1 MAKKISELNET
12 DFGNLMNDFY
22 AEPSLRSKLTHDEI
36 KNLAEKLNGKINIP
50 IIGETGEEKIFIK
63 IILKI
68 DNFLYDNMPNEFYD
82 LIRHSENGIDEKEAK
97 VLVNRLT
104 KLANK
109 KINLPFISEKTEE
122 KIFRFIIGLIVK
134 AAKKNTDL
142 EKVSAELEGMAIPE
156 SKKELKKIVEG

>member
-22 AEPSLRSKLTHDEI
+22 AEPSLRNKLTHDEI

-82 LIRHSENGIDEKEAK
+82 LIRHSENGIDEEEAK
-97 VLVNRLT
+97 MLVARLT

-142 EKVSAELEGMAIPE
+142 EKVSAESEGMAIPE

>member
-1 MAKKISELNET
+1 
-12 DFGNLMNDFY
+12 FY
-22 AEPSLRSKLTHDEI
+22 AEPSLRNKLTQDEI
-36 KNLAEKLNGKINIP
+36 KNLAQKLNGKINIP
-50 IIGETGEEKIFIK
+50 IVGETGEEKIFIK

-82 LIRHSENGIDEKEAK
+82 LIRHSENGIDEEEAK
-97 VLVNRLT
+97 MLVGRLT

-142 EKVSAELEGMAIPE
+142 EKVSAEAEGMTIPE

>member
-12 DFGNLMNDFY
+12 DFGNLLDDFY
-22 AEPSLRSKLTHDEI
+22 AGPSLRSKLTHDEI

-82 LIRHSENGIDEKEAK
+82 LIRHSENGIDEEEAK
-97 VLVNRLT
+97 MLVGRLT

-122 KIFRFIIGLIVK
+122 KIFRFVIGLIVK